1 MDPRK
6 SSWIFFLIFCLLLVA
21 VAGID
26 LRASHI
32 RAVQAATDRVES
44 TGQLVAEWI
53 KGAFQASDYILRD
66 IVAAVPESE
75 LVYPHPDTD
84 RHAAI
89 TAYIDAKRRM
99 VPHAISVGLTDADCM
114 IVTHTS
120 SSVVGLDASAR
131 EWCAIPSANSDLE
144 TYVSPMFRNDTGQLM
159 VMQTRRFP
167 SEDFVGLASIGVDLD
182 FFSTWLDSISIESLG
197 LVAIV
202 DSNRN
207 LVAVKPGI
215 PESLGEVVRAP
226 LLERFI
232 ASGETHG
239 TFRGRSAPDGENR
252 ILAVREV
259 GDLPFIVIVGEADRD
274 WLAGWWRQVMTSAIV
289 LFLFILM
296 GLLILREHLTLLRQK
311 EELRLLAQFDF
322 LTGVANRRHFIELA
336 EAELRR
342 ARRFDEPF
350 AVLMLDMDHLKEIN
364 DTHGHALGDRA
375 ILEFSRACHATLRE
389 VDVLGRLG
397 GDEFAILLPNVS
409 DEGARTLAERI
420 GQALRGIVLE
430 GATGSPI
437 HLTASIGGVV
447 VHKPDQE
454 LDEIIARADAALYR
468 AKERGRDRTEFWDGA
483 E

>member
-1 MDPRK
+1 MDAK
-6 SSWIFFLIFCLLLVA
+6 TSSWIFFLIFCLLLVA

-26 LRASHI
+26 LRASHT
-32 RAVQAATDRVES
+32 RAEQAATDRVES
-44 TGQLVAEWI
+44 TGELIAEWI
-53 KGAFQASDYILRD
+53 KGAFQVSDYVLRD
-66 IVAAVPESE
+66 IVEVVPESE
-75 LVYPHPDTD
+75 LVYPHPDPD

-89 TAYIDAKRRM
+89 TAYIDAKRRAI
-99 VPHAISVGLTDADCM
+99 PHAISVDLSDADC
-114 IVTHTS
+114 IVTHT

-144 TYVSPMFRNDTGQLM
+144 TYLSPMFRNDTGELM

-182 FFSTWLDSISIESLG
+182 FFSDWLDSISIESLG

-207 LVAVKPGI
+207 LLAVKPGI
-215 PESLGEVVRAP
+215 PEVLGEVVHVP

-259 GDLPFIVIVGEADRD
+259 GDLPFIVIVGEADHD
-274 WLAGWWRQVMTSAIV
+274 WLAGWRRQVMTSAIV
-289 LFLFILM
+289 LLLLMLM
-296 GLLILREHLTLLRQK
+296 GLLILREHLILLRQK
-311 EELRLLAQFDF
+311 EELRLLAQSDF
-322 LTGVANRRHFIELA
+322 LTGVANRRHFIALA
-336 EAELRR
+336 EAQLRR

-375 ILEFSRACHATLRE
+375 ILEFSRVCQATLRE

-397 GDEFAILLPNVS
+397 GDEFAVLLPNVS
-409 DEGARTLAERI
+409 DDGARTLAERI

-454 LDEIIARADAALYR
+454 LDEIIARSDAALYR
-468 AKERGRDRTEFWDGA
+468 AKERGRDRAEFWDGA

>member
-1 MDPRK
+1 MDARK

-32 RAVQAATDRVES
+32 RAAQATTDRVES

-53 KGAFQASDYILRD
+53 KGAFQASDYVLRD

-75 LVYPHPDTD
+75 LVYPHPDAA
-84 RHAAI
+84 RHAAT
-89 TAYIDAKRRM
+89 TAYMDAKRRV
-99 VPHAISVGLTDADCM
+99 VPHAIAVSLSNADC
-114 IVTHTS
+114 IVTHS
-120 SSVVGLDASAR
+120 SSVVGFDASAS
-131 EWCAIPSANSDLE
+131 EWCAIPAANSNLE
-144 TYVSPMFRNDTGQLM
+144 TYVSPMFRNDTGELM

-202 DSNRN
+202 DSNLN
-207 LVAVKPGI
+207 LLAVKPGI
-215 PESLGEVVRAP
+215 PGLLGEVVRAP

-409 DEGARTLAERI
+409 DEGARALAERI

-447 VHKPDQE
+447 VHKTDQE

-468 AKERGRDRTEFWDGA
+468 AKERGRDRAEFWDGA